1 MREVLPY
8 PYGDTSLGPLGFI
21 SQGSFFCAYHT
32 LSMLFTQERG
42 IRVPQI
48 TLSTESDVVD
58 FEEEIDWD
66 DASGIE
72 KRYVAGMQSL
82 LASSST
88 TVELDALELVND
100 PTGNYAYRD
109 FSQFFT
115 VRMSN
120 GKEHTPLSEDV
131 THSDREAHLLCGLEV
146 HRTVGGA
153 IEWATYGPIQ
163 VDVTSSVSEES
174 TTFVVRYPS
183 RRTLGELDRLVAC
196 HLFGSLM
203 DFQIAA
209 DKATATARAA
219 AGAKQMAEWMDDH
232 PLYGLSTGKY

>member
-1 MREVLPY
+1 
-8 PYGDTSLGPLGFI
+8 
-21 SQGSFFCAYHT
+21 
-32 LSMLFTQERG
+32 MLFTQERG

-120 GKEHTPLSEDV
+120 GKKHTPLSEDV
-131 THSDREAHLLCGLEV
+131 TYSDREARLLCGLEV
-146 HRTVGGA
+146 HRTIGGA

-163 VDVTSSVSEES
+163 VDVASRVTEES

-203 DFQIAA
+203 DSQIAA
-209 DKATATARAA
+209 DKATAT
-219 AGAKQMAEWMDDH
+219 
-232 PLYGLSTGKY
+232 YGLSTGKY